1 MKGIFGSLAGS
12 LWKRGGTAPAGPP
25 AAGPLTAEGLLAS
38 DLWVDRPD
46 ALGRLAAW
54 ERQGEVA
61 PEEATALRRFVE
73 EGFLTFDAGLPAAL
87 FDEIQADVDS
97 AWREKP
103 ADLAWTREGPLRS
116 FAEADPA
123 RDRGPS
129 YRIADLHSHSK
140 AARALYLWKPIFR
153 YVERILGEP
162 AVATQS
168 LYFEYG
174 SQQPLHRDPVFVQTK
189 PPSALVAA
197 WIALEDIHPESG
209 PLVYVPGS
217 HRLPYYQLSPGEH
230 RFDHRRHGAAE
241 SEAMAAFDREQV
253 ARAGLPT
260 EVLTCRKG
268 EVLLWHHSLLHGG
281 SVVADPSRTR
291 KSFVVHFSTL
301 ADYKLRRQ
309 NFLETVRGE
318 DGRPIGRQRIFETEA
333 ILEADG
339 CRGFDSPLRGYR
351 PPPA

>member
-1 MKGIFGSLAGS
+1 VKSILGS
-12 LWKRGGTAPAGPP
+12 LWKRGGAEAAP
-25 AAGPLTAEGLLAS
+25 AGPLTAEGLLAS

-46 ALGRLAAW
+46 ALARLAAW
-54 ERQGEVA
+54 ERKREVTPGVA
-61 PEEATALRRFVE
+61 AALRRFVE
-73 EGFLTFDAGLPAAL
+73 EGYLVFDAGLPAAL
-87 FDEIQADVDS
+87 CDEIQEDVER
-97 AWREKP
+97 AWRERP

-116 FAEADPA
+116 FAEADAA

-129 YRIADLHSHSK
+129 YRIADLHSHSRS
-140 AARALYLWKPIFR
+140 ARALYLWKPIFD
-153 YVERILGEP
+153 YVERIFGGQAGQK
-162 AVATQS
+162 AVATQA

-217 HRLPYYQLSPGEH
+217 HRLPYYQFAPGEH

-241 SEAMAAFDREQV
+241 SAAMAAFDREQV
-253 ARAGLPT
+253 AKAGLAT
-260 EVLTCRKG
+260 EALTCKRG

-281 SVVADPSRTR
+281 SVVADPKRTR

-309 NFLETVRGE
+309 NLIERVRGE
-318 DGRPIGRQRIFETEA
+318 DGEPAERQRIFETETV
-333 ILEADG
+333 LEEDG

-351 PPPA
+351 PAAA

>member
-1 MKGIFGSLAGS
+1 MKGILGS
-12 LWKRGGTAPAGPP
+12 LWKRGGAAPAP
-25 AAGPLTAEGLLAS
+25 AGPLTAEGLLAS

-46 ALGRLAAW
+46 AEGRLAAW
-54 ERQGEVA
+54 EGKGEVA
-61 PEEATALRRFVE
+61 PAAAAALRRFVA
-73 EGFLTFDAGLPAAL
+73 EGYLTFDAGLPPAL
-87 FDEIQADVDS
+87 FDEIQADVDR
-97 AWREKP
+97 AWRERP

-116 FAEADPA
+116 FADADPA

-129 YRIADLHSHSK
+129 YRIADLHSHSRS
-140 AARALYLWKPIFR
+140 ARALYLWKPIFE
-153 YVERILGEP
+153 YVERILGQP

-230 RFDHRRHGAAE
+230 SFDHRRHGAAE

-253 ARAGLPT
+253 ARAGLAT
-260 EVLTCRKG
+260 ETLTCRRG

-281 SVVADPSRTR
+281 SVVADPKRTR

-301 ADYKLRRQ
+301 ADYELRRQ
-309 NFLETVRGE
+309 NLIETVRGE
-318 DGRPIGRQRIFETEA
+318 DGRPVERQRIFETET
-333 ILEADG
+333 ILEEDG

-351 PPPA
+351 PPIV

>member
-1 MKGIFGSLAGS
+1 MKNILGSLF
-12 LWKRGGTAPAGPP
+12 KRGAGATAEAAPAGP
-25 AAGPLTAEGLLAS
+25 LTSAGLLAS

-46 ALGRLAAW
+46 GLDRLAVW
-54 ERQGEVA
+54 ERQGEVDA
-61 PEEATALRRFVE
+61 AQAAALRRFVTD
-73 EGFLTFDAGLPAAL
+73 GYTTFDAGLPDSL
-87 FDEIQADVDS
+87 FAELQADVDR

-116 FAEADPA
+116 FADADEG

-129 YRIADLHSHSK
+129 YRIADLHSHSP
-140 AARALYLWKPIFR
+140 AARALFLWRPIFD
-153 YVERILGEP
+153 YVERILGTA
-162 AVATQS
+162 AVATQA

-197 WIALEDIHPESG
+197 WIALEDIHPDSG

-217 HRLPYYQLSPGEH
+217 HRLPYYQFAPGEH

-241 SEAMAAFDREQV
+241 SAAMAAFDREQV
-253 ARAGLPT
+253 ATAGLPT
-260 EVLTCRKG
+260 RSLTCPRG

-281 SVVADPSRTR
+281 SVVADPHRTR

-309 NFLETVRGE
+309 NLIERVPGE
-318 DGRPIGRQRIFETEA
+318 DGQPVERQRIFETETVLA
-333 ILEADG
+333 ENG
-339 CRGFDSPLRGYR
+339 CHGFDSPLRGYR
-351 PPPA
+351 PPSQS

>member
-1 MKGIFGSLAGS
+1 MKSILGS
-12 LWKRGGTAPAGPP
+12 LWKRGGAAAPAP
-25 AAGPLTAEGLLAS
+25 AGPLTAEGLLAS
-38 DLWVDRPD
+38 ELWVDRPD

-54 ERQGEVA
+54 ERKGEVA
-61 PEEATALRRFVE
+61 PEEAAALSRFVE
-73 EGFLTFDAGLPAAL
+73 KGFLTFDAGLPAPL
-87 FDEIQADVDS
+87 FDEIQADVER
-97 AWREKP
+97 AWRERP
-103 ADLAWTREGPLRS
+103 PDLAWTREGPLRS

-129 YRIADLHSHSK
+129 CRIADLHSHSR
-140 AARALYLWKPIFR
+140 AARALYLWKPIFA

-174 SQQPLHRDPVFVQTK
+174 SQQALHRDPVFVQTK

-253 ARAGLPT
+253 EKAGLPT
-260 EVLTCRKG
+260 EVLTCRRG

-281 SVVADPSRTR
+281 SVVADPRRTR

-301 ADYKLRRQ
+301 AGYRLRRQ
-309 NFLETVRGE
+309 NLLETVRGE
-318 DGRPIGRQRIFETEA
+318 DGRPVERQRICETETV
-333 ILEADG
+333 LEEDG

-351 PPPA
+351 PPIV